1 MVYGYETLQIDAR
14 SIQNHCRS
22 LNKEFLEGTA
32 KSRYQLRRL
41 FLIYGAIER
50 LVTTFSR
57 LFLSLFLYPSV
68 AKSIYNFGRLL
79 YNSSVY
85 INTDTGKLSFDEAF
99 GF

>member
-1 MVYGYETLQIDAR
+1 M
-14 SIQNHCRS
+14 
-22 LNKEFLEGTA
+22 
-32 KSRYQLRRL
+32 
-41 FLIYGAIER
+41 
-50 LVTTFSR
+50 TTFSR

-99 GF
+99 SFLITAVCRLVVLGCN